1 MKNIIQKKWLRL
13 VSSSNIMKLNFF
25 YHKIFGEQDFGNIGF
40 NFTNK
45 PARAKV
51 VQDIINIKNYKSYL
65 EIGTFKDELFNEI
78 ICEKKVG
85 VDPFSGG
92 TIRKTSDEFF
102 SSNDQK
108 FDCIYID
115 GLHYYKQVKIDIL
128 SSISVLNDNGI
139 ILIDDCLPNN
149 FFIQAVP
156 RGQLTWTGDVWKA
169 LVEFR
174 TKKDLDCYTC
184 YADGGIGVVL
194 KRKNRNILDLDTNNF
209 EKLKFKAF
217 FQNYEKLMNIVNLDQ
232 LIKII

>member
-13 VSSSNIMKLNFF
+13 MSSSNIMKLNFL
-25 YHKIFGEQDFGNIGF
+25 YHKIFGEQDLGNIGF

-45 PARAKV
+45 PARAKI

-85 VDPFSGG
+85 VDPFLGG

-102 SSNDQK
+102 SSNNQK
-108 FDCIYID
+108 FDCVYID

-194 KRKNRNILDLDTNNF
+194 KRQNRNILNLDTNNF

>member
-1 MKNIIQKKWLRL
+1 MKNFIQKKWIRL
-13 VSSSNIMKLNFF
+13 MSSSNIMKINYF
-25 YHKIFGEQDFGNIGF
+25 YHKLFGEKDLGNIGF
-40 NFTNK
+40 NFTDK
-45 PARAKV
+45 PSRAKV
-51 VQDIINIKNYKSYL
+51 GQDIINIKKYKSYL

-102 SSNDQK
+102 STNNLK

-128 SSISVLNDNGI
+128 NSVNALNDNGI

-174 TKKDLDCYTC
+174 TKKNFDCYTC
-184 YADGGIGVVL
+184 YADGGIGVIL
-194 KRKNRNILDLDTNNF
+194 KRNNRNLLDLNINNF
-209 EKLKFKAF
+209 DKLKFKVF
-217 FQNYEKLMNIVNLDQ
+217 FEKYEKLMNIVSLDQ
-232 LIKII
+232 LTKIL

>member
-13 VSSSNIMKLNFF
+13 MSSSNIMKLNFL
-25 YHKIFGEQDFGNIGF
+25 YHKIFGEQDLGNIGF

-45 PARAKV
+45 PARAKI

-92 TIRKTSDEFF
+92 TIKKTSDEFF

-128 SSISVLNDNGI
+128 NSISALNENGI
-139 ILIDDCLPNN
+139 ILIDDYKHIRGATLAVND
-149 FFIQAVP
+149 FF
-156 RGQLTWTGDVWKA
+156 KN
-169 LVEFR
+169 
-174 TKKDLDCYTC
+174 KK
-184 YADGGIGVVL
+184 
-194 KRKNRNILDLDTNNF
+194 
-209 EKLKFKAF
+209 
-217 FQNYEKLMNIVNLDQ
+217 
-232 LIKII
+232 IKISKVSKKGRPFYIIKKLR